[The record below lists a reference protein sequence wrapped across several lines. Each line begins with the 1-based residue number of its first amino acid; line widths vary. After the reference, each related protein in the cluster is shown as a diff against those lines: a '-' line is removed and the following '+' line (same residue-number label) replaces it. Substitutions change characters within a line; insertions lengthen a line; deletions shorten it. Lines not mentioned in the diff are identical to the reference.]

1 MQNNINTFSE
11 NVNKLVKNTNV
22 ALEALTSL
30 NESLITNND
39 TVNINVPSEDGTIA
53 TYKIPSY
60 NSIIKKLNTTNNTV
74 DTFVNGSGIAETLDG
89 TYRQIKATP
98 IPMSPAI
105 VGNIAAPTT
114 FNVNSN
120 WFFEDF
126 MFPKLVVSIDLKD
139 NIDDNSDRVLVDRII
154 IDTTI
159 PQNLTFFNEN
169 FVGSNMPYYDVI
181 NLLTNNNITYYEDE
195 ETIDLPLTYEEYSGK
210 FNITNIDIINGNEW
224 IYLDNFE
231 YGLVNG
237 DGDGIIINNY
247 VLSVNNKLKYKET
260 IYNITDINISEKR
273 IRVTASIG
281 IDVPGVGGE
290 FTFYNEPFKNKIVN
304 IGIGYDEAN
313 IIFIKGINENY
324 NLLSNE
330 WSNSIAF
337 YTNDL
342 IFNDNN
348 NLTLVDYYSNNVID
362 FGKKMLEEAKEK
374 TITAFSG
381 IIPNKPTLSNDYFK
395 VVQINTQINASLDTE
410 SIKNTQTQ
418 IETTKSNIESLKNT
432 IAQQK
437 AELVSTTNESTRK
450 KIEQQISSN
459 TSTLNV
465 KQVEYNSLI
474 KYLISIAYENSAVL
488 SNPKY
493 RIRGFFPIPDP
504 QISEDG
510 TVQNIIAFDIAYR
523 YLKLDD
529 TGTSLNTFSYNDPST
544 NQKIT
549 GVYTDWNINQSNVL
563 QKTYDSSLGV
573 YVWKNES
580 ISNGDVI
587 NINQID
593 IPITK
598 GEKVEIKVR
607 SISEAGYPIN
617 PLKSDWSDSII
628 IDFPS
633 NLETSNQVK
642 NILDDATNEQTNILL
657 DQTLSSVG
665 VYTHLSDSIPNPNS
679 VNDTYYKHESKYIA
693 YNKKD
698 ENSITTINV
707 QDALDNVFN
716 NTSGN
721 ITIIDPNSYS
731 SDGKLIDASIS
742 YLTTT
747 FKQLLNELIRVNA
760 KNIDRNNLILK

>member
-1 MQNNINTFSE
+1 MQQNNINTFAE
-11 NVNKLVKNTNV
+11 NVNKLVKNTNI
-22 ALEALTSL
+22 ALETLTSL
-30 NESLITNND
+30 NESLVTTND
-39 TVNINVPSEDGTIA
+39 TVSVSVPSDDGSISTF
-53 TYKIPSY
+53 KIPSY
-60 NSIIKKLNTTNNTV
+60 NSVINKLNTTTNTV
-74 DTFVNGSGIAETLDG
+74 STFVNGNGIAETLDG

-98 IPMSPAI
+98 IPIAPNV
-105 VGNIAAPTT
+105 VGTIEAPTT
-114 FNVNSN
+114 FSINNN
-120 WFFEDF
+120 WFFEDL
-126 MFPKLVVSIDLKD
+126 MFPKLSVSLDLKD
-139 NIDDNSDRVLVDRII
+139 NIDNNSDRVLINRLIL
-154 IDTTI
+154 DTTI

-169 FVGSNMPYYDVI
+169 IVGNSLSYYDVI
-181 NLLTNNNITYYEDE
+181 SLLTNNKISYYEDI
-195 ETIDLPLTYEEYSGK
+195 ETIDLPLTYEEYTGT
-210 FNITNIDIINGNEW
+210 FNVTDIKIINGNEW
-224 IYLDNFE
+224 LYLDTLE
-231 YGLVNG
+231 YGLVNSN
-237 DGDGIIINNY
+237 GIIINNY
-247 VLSVNNKLKYKET
+247 TLSINSQLKYNET

-273 IRVTASIG
+273 IRITASIG
-281 IDVPGVGGE
+281 IDIPGIGST
-290 FTFYNEPFKNKIVN
+290 FTMYNEPFKNKIVN

-313 IIFIKGINENY
+313 IIFIKGVNENY

-330 WSNSIAF
+330 WSNGIAF

-342 IFNDNN
+342 IYDENTNI
-348 NLTLVDYYSNNVID
+348 TLVDYYSSNVID

-374 TITAFSG
+374 TITAYSG
-381 IIPNKPTLSNDYFK
+381 IIPNKPLLNVDYFK

-418 IETTKSNIESLKNT
+418 IDTTKSNIESLKNT

-510 TVQNIIAFDIAYR
+510 TVQNIISFDIAYR

-549 GVYTDWNINQSNVL
+549 GVYTDWNIVHNNVL
-563 QKTYDSSLGV
+563 QKTYDPSLGV
-573 YVWKNES
+573 YVWTNES
-580 ISNGDVI
+580 VSNGDVV

-598 GEKVEIKVR
+598 GEKVEIRVR

-617 PLKSDWSDSII
+617 PLKSDWSDSVI

-633 NLETSNQVK
+633 NLETSDQVK

-679 VNDTYYKHESKYIA
+679 VNDTYYKHEAKYIA
-693 YNKKD
+693 YNKNED
-698 ENSITTINV
+698 NVVTTINV
-707 QDALDNVFN
+707 QDAIDNVFN

-721 ITIIDPNSYS
+721 ISIIDPDSYDES
-731 SDGKLIDASIS
+731 GNINDTSIS
-742 YLTTT
+742 YMTTT
-747 FKQLLNELIRVNA
+747 LKQVINELIRINR
-760 KNIDRNNLILK
+760 KNINKNNLILK